1 MKVTTPAMLLP
12 VLLWLSLAGCASP
25 DQRSGSSQD
34 RGVADAATALER
46 QTDAD
51 SLAAAALLLG
61 PLSRPEKTLDLLAL
75 ATRAAADR
83 PDLAWLHIQACA
95 RAPGCD
101 ATAEKEHLRTL
112 DPANGA
118 ASLDSLPALAQSD
131 HVDLYWTT
139 LIVHLTRPAIA
150 TGYLPPRQALIEMIG
165 VISIEAV
172 PAYRSVSESCAGT
185 ALDDPAT
192 LDNCRAVAMALER
205 GDTVITELEGAA
217 IAQRLWPKD
226 SSEWVAASH
235 VRQLYEY
242 RAAQLRQSGRGDFAD
257 DRTADEFLAL
267 CARSRREQDVE
278 IAELVAAG
286 KNPMP
291 PPSWTP

>member
-1 MKVTTPAMLLP
+1 
-12 VLLWLSLAGCASP
+12 
-25 DQRSGSSQD
+25 
-34 RGVADAATALER
+34 
-46 QTDAD
+46 
-51 SLAAAALLLG
+51 
-61 PLSRPEKTLDLLAL
+61 
-75 ATRAAADR
+75 
-83 PDLAWLHIQACA
+83 
-95 RAPGCD
+95 
-101 ATAEKEHLRTL
+101 
-112 DPANGA
+112 
-118 ASLDSLPALAQSD
+118 
-131 HVDLYWTT
+131 
-139 LIVHLTRPAIA
+139 
-150 TGYLPPRQALIEMIG
+150 
-165 VISIEAV
+165 
-172 PAYRSVSESCAGT
+172 
-185 ALDDPAT
+185 
-192 LDNCRAVAMALER
+192 MALER

-286 KNPMP
+286 KHPIP